1 MASYPIEALL
11 RPPVEFSSSLAAA
24 SLAAITYRAPDLMML
39 TPTWSRFVVVGLSV
53 MAVWRFYQ
61 GARVLRYQRG
71 LRRNRLYRLSD
82 QALHPDPKG
91 LFLGRGF
98 LWTARHTQRL
108 WDATRAANRRFLEP
122 GRSLR
127 RLENAHPLSGLP
139 ALHGVGLLEGER
151 RTILPHAERQGHIF
165 YVGTTGVGKT
175 RAAEWAMMQD
185 IRRGNPVIC
194 MDPKGD
200 PDLFRRLHEEALR
213 VKRPFYFFHL
223 GYPDQSARYN
233 PIGRFGRVTEVAT
246 RVANQ
251 LPSQDNAEAFRQ
263 FAWLFTH
270 LIARALVALGERPDY
285 RKTLKCMNNI
295 DPLLVR
301 YFEQWLDREG
311 PPGWRDLIVGPTP
324 EPKTE
329 TPRYL
334 KGRDPRALQL
344 VQFYKAHELY
354 DPVADGLKRAFEYEK
369 TFFDKISVAVQPLLE
384 KLLAGRVGELINPDY
399 TDPDDPRP
407 ILEWTQAIRQRAIVY
422 CGFDALS
429 DSEVAAAVGQ
439 GMLADIVAYAGEL
452 YKHGLSDHLALPETL
467 PETCLHLDEF
477 SELVRGPEIIQA
489 LNKGRGAGLRF
500 SLYTQTLADIAAG
513 LGNRDRAGQVIGN
526 ASNTIVMLRVADL
539 DTAELLAKR
548 LGKVEVNM
556 MMLVSGAT
564 DSSEPDSPVHFTSNM
579 QDRVSTQTVPLLEA
593 GYLMQLPRGHAFV
606 LMAGGQLYKVQFPE
620 IATTRRALPRDLD
633 AIAQD
638 MESRYQR
645 AKGVEIRPEDS
656 INRAA
661 LWGQIG
667 SSAAA
672 EETVTP
678 LTAATPSAS
687 TAPSVAPGTSSAA
700 PAPATPLAW
709 TTLTHEDTARQWYD
723 PAPADE
729 RVTASGDRA

>member
-1 MASYPIEALL
+1 MAQYPIEALL
-11 RPPVEFSSSLAAA
+11 RPPVEWSSSLAAV
-24 SLAAITYRAPDLMML
+24 SLAAVAYRAPDLLLLM
-39 TPTWSRFVVVGLSV
+39 PPWSTLVTAFLSSV
-53 MAVWRFYQ
+53 AVWRFYQ
-61 GARVLRYQRG
+61 GWRVVRYQRG
-71 LRRNRLYRLSD
+71 LRRNRLYRVSHK
-82 QALHPDPKG
+82 ALDPDPRG

-108 WDATRAANRRFLEP
+108 WDATRATNRPFLESRGRWPRP
-122 GRSLR
+122 GVLKT
-127 RLENAHPLSGLP
+127 LSGLP
-139 ALHGVGLLEGER
+139 ALHGVGLLEGEH
-151 RTILPHAERQGHIF
+151 RTVLPHSERQGHIF

-175 RAAEWAMMQD
+175 RAAELAMMQD

-200 PDLFRRLHEEALR
+200 PDLFRRLHEEAR
-213 VKRPFYFFHL
+213 RAKRPFYFFHL

-251 LPSQDNAEAFRQ
+251 LPTQGNAEAFRQ

-270 LIARALVALGERPDY
+270 LIARALVVLGERPDY
-285 RKTLKCMNNI
+285 RKTLMCMNNI

-301 YFEQWLDREG
+301 YFEHWLDQEG
-311 PPGWRDLIVGPTP
+311 PPHWRSLLVGPTP
-324 EPKTE
+324 SGKAE

-399 TDPDDPRP
+399 TDPHDPRP
-407 ILEWTQAIRQRAIVY
+407 ILDWPSAIRQRAVVY

-439 GMLADIVAYAGEL
+439 GMLADIVAYAGEI
-452 YKHGLSDHLALPETL
+452 YKRGLSDHLAVPETL

-526 ASNTIVMLRVADL
+526 VSNTIVMLRVADL
-539 DTAELLAKR
+539 DTAELLANR

-579 QDRVSTQTVPLLEA
+579 QDRVSTQTAPLLEA

-606 LMAGGQLYKVQFPE
+606 LMAGGQLHKVQFPE
-620 IATTRRALPRDLD
+620 ILNPQRSLPGDLD

-638 MESRYQR
+638 MESRYRR
-645 AKGVEIRPEDS
+645 AGGIEIKPEDS

-661 LWGQIG
+661 LWGQNGTVDLALANEPFSPTSPNGASEAHIAAPSFDPG
-667 SSAAA
+667 IPVTAVAAA
-672 EETVTP
+672 
-678 LTAATPSAS
+678 
-687 TAPSVAPGTSSAA
+687 
-700 PAPATPLAW
+700 AW
-709 TTLTHEDTARQWYD
+709 DEDS
-723 PAPADE
+723 P
-729 RVTASGDRA
+729 